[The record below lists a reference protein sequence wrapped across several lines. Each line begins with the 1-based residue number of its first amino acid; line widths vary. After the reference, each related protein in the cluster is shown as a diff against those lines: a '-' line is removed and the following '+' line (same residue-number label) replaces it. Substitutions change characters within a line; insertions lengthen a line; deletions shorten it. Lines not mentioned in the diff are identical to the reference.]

1 MIDFTAQSSGILFA
15 AFGVAAA
22 AVLLCGVRL
31 TRLADRFADLSGMGE
46 AVIGAAFLGAL
57 TSLSGA
63 VTSVTAAAQG
73 HADLALS
80 NAIGGIA
87 VQTVFLV
94 AADVAWRR
102 ANLEHAAASVPN
114 LISAAMLI
122 LLLTTL
128 LLAWS
133 LPPAAFAGVHPATPV
148 LFVLYGFGVHII
160 AQSNEKPMWA
170 PDETDDTRQDV
181 PDEIVVYRR
190 SIARMLATIL
200 GLGAIVGLA
209 GWVIAEAG
217 LAIAARSGVREG
229 LVGALLTSVVTSTP
243 ELVTTVAA
251 VRRGALTL
259 AVGGILG
266 GNGFDVLI
274 AAFSDIA
281 YREGSIYNALAADH
295 VFLVLVSIV
304 MTAILILGLLRRQRH
319 GPANIG
325 LESLA
330 LLLLYAGAVTALISA
345 F

>member
-1 MIDFTAQSSGILFA
+1 MRQRSCAIVPVVGMIDFADQSSGILFA

-133 LPPAAFAGVHPATPV
+133 LPPVAFAGVHPATPV

-160 AQSNEKPMWA
+160 AQSNDKPMWA
-170 PDETDDTRQDV
+170 PDETDETRQDV
-181 PDEIVVYRR
+181 PDEIVVDRG

-200 GLGAIVGLA
+200 ALGAIVGLA

-229 LVGALLTSVVTSTP
+229 LVGALLTSVVTS
-243 ELVTTVAA
+243 
-251 VRRGALTL
+251 RK
-259 AVGGILG
+259 
-266 GNGFDVLI
+266 F
-274 AAFSDIA
+274 
-281 YREGSIYNALAADH
+281 
-295 VFLVLVSIV
+295 
-304 MTAILILGLLRRQRH
+304 
-319 GPANIG
+319 
-325 LESLA
+325 
-330 LLLLYAGAVTALISA
+330 
-345 F
+345 